1 MTLKIDKVRKS
12 FGDKIA
18 VDNLNMVV
26 KPGEVMGLIGQNGA
40 GKTTTF
46 RMILNFISADQGK
59 ITWQDGPITQEIKQK
74 IGFLP
79 EERGLYQKMTVEDQI
94 LYFAELHG
102 MKRADA
108 RIKLQDWMKRL
119 EVVGK
124 PTDKVQTLSK
134 GNAQKIQFIA
144 TLIHEPEFLI
154 LDEPFTGLDPVNT
167 ELLRNEIK
175 RSRDKGAAV
184 IFSNHNM
191 SDVELLSDHLLML
204 KGGQTILNGTVEAIR
219 ASYGRTRIYLESDLP
234 NEELSVITGVESI
247 EKRGSGRS
255 IKISEAEVG
264 REIFQKVAKDGYVQA
279 FVQSP
284 PSLDEIFRM
293 EAAENNQEN
302 LSARSEEKKKKIK
315 LGLLQKI
322 FTEVVS
328 KEWAFGHLSF
338 HHFC

>member
-1 MTLKIDKVRKS
+1 MTLKIDKVQKN
-12 FGDKIA
+12 FGSKIA
-18 VDNLNMVV
+18 VDHLNMIV

-46 RMILNFISADQGK
+46 RMILNFIPTDQGK
-59 ITWQDGPITQEIKQK
+59 ITWQGAPITQEIKQK

-108 RIKLQDWMKRL
+108 RLKLQDWMKRL

-124 PTDKVQTLSK
+124 STDKVQTLSK

-204 KGGQTILNGTVEAIR
+204 KGGQTILNGTVEDIR
-219 ASYGRTRIYLESDLP
+219 ASYGRTRVYLESDLS
-234 NEELSVITGVESI
+234 NDELSLISGVESI

-255 IKISEAEVG
+255 IKISEANVG

-293 EAAENNQEN
+293 EVAEHNQED
-302 LSARSEEKKKKIK
+302 LSAKSGVAK
-315 LGLLQKI
+315 
-322 FTEVVS
+322 
-328 KEWAFGHLSF
+328 
-338 HHFC
+338 

>member
-219 ASYGRTRIYLESDLP
+219 SSYGRTRIYLESDLP

-302 LSARSEEKKKKIK
+302 LSARSEEIK
-315 LGLLQKI
+315 
-322 FTEVVS
+322 
-328 KEWAFGHLSF
+328 
-338 HHFC
+338 

>member
-175 RSRDKGAAV
+175 RSRNKGAAV

-264 REIFQKVAKDGYVQA
+264 REIFQKVAKGGYVQA

-302 LSARSEEKKKKIK
+302 LSARSEEIK
-315 LGLLQKI
+315 
-322 FTEVVS
+322 
-328 KEWAFGHLSF
+328 
-338 HHFC
+338 

>member
-1 MTLKIDKVRKS
+1 MTLKIDKVRKN

-46 RMILNFISADQGK
+46 RMILNFISADQGR
-59 ITWQDGPITQEIKQK
+59 ITWQDGPINQEIKQK

-108 RIKLQDWMKRL
+108 RLKLQDWMKRL

-124 PTDKVQTLSK
+124 PMDKVQTLSK

-175 RSRDKGAAV
+175 RNRDKGSAV

-204 KGGQTILNGTVEAIR
+204 KGGQTILNGTVEDIR
-219 ASYGRTRIYLESDLP
+219 ASYGRTRVYLESDLS
-234 NEELSVITGVESI
+234 NDELSLISGVESI

-255 IKISEAEVG
+255 IKISEANVG

-293 EAAENNQEN
+293 EVAEHDQED
-302 LSARSEEKKKKIK
+302 LSAKSGVAK
-315 LGLLQKI
+315 
-322 FTEVVS
+322 
-328 KEWAFGHLSF
+328 
-338 HHFC
+338 

>member
-1 MTLKIDKVRKS
+1 MALLMSTMT
-12 FGDKIA
+12 
-18 VDNLNMVV
+18 
-26 KPGEVMGLIGQNGA
+26 
-40 GKTTTF
+40 
-46 RMILNFISADQGK
+46 
-59 ITWQDGPITQEIKQK
+59 PI
-74 IGFLP
+74 
-79 EERGLYQKMTVEDQI
+79 
-94 LYFAELHG
+94 
-102 MKRADA
+102 
-108 RIKLQDWMKRL
+108 
-119 EVVGK
+119 
-124 PTDKVQTLSK
+124 
-134 GNAQKIQFIA
+134 
-144 TLIHEPEFLI
+144 EFLI

-302 LSARSEEKKKKIK
+302 LSARSEEIK
-315 LGLLQKI
+315 
-322 FTEVVS
+322 
-328 KEWAFGHLSF
+328 
-338 HHFC
+338 

>member
-1 MTLKIDKVRKS
+1 MTLKIDKVRKN

-46 RMILNFISADQGK
+46 RMILNFISADQGR
-59 ITWQDGPITQEIKQK
+59 ITWQDGPINQEIKQK

-108 RIKLQDWMKRL
+108 RLKLQDWMKRL

-124 PTDKVQTLSK
+124 PMDKVQTLSK
-134 GNAQKIQFIA
+134 ENAQKIQFIA

-175 RSRDKGAAV
+175 RSRDKGSAV

-204 KGGQTILNGTVEAIR
+204 KGGQTILNGTVEDIR
-219 ASYGRTRIYLESDLP
+219 ASYGRTRVYLESDLS
-234 NEELSVITGVESI
+234 NDELSLISGVESI

-255 IKISEAEVG
+255 IKISEANVG

-293 EAAENNQEN
+293 EVAEHDQED
-302 LSARSEEKKKKIK
+302 LSAKSGVAK
-315 LGLLQKI
+315 
-322 FTEVVS
+322 
-328 KEWAFGHLSF
+328 
-338 HHFC
+338 

>member
-12 FGDKIA
+12 FDDKIA

-175 RSRDKGAAV
+175 RSRDSGAAV

-264 REIFQKVAKDGYVQA
+264 REIFQKVAKAGYVQA

-302 LSARSEEKKKKIK
+302 LSARSEEIK
-315 LGLLQKI
+315 
-322 FTEVVS
+322 
-328 KEWAFGHLSF
+328 
-338 HHFC
+338 

>member
-102 MKRADA
+102 MRRADA
-108 RIKLQDWMKRL
+108 RLKLQDWMKRL

-234 NEELSVITGVESI
+234 NKELSVIRGVESI

-264 REIFQKVAKDGYVQA
+264 REIFQRVAKDGYVQA

-302 LSARSEEKKKKIK
+302 LSARSEEIK
-315 LGLLQKI
+315 
-322 FTEVVS
+322 
-328 KEWAFGHLSF
+328 
-338 HHFC
+338 

>member
-46 RMILNFISADQGK
+46 RMILNFISADQGR
-59 ITWQDGPITQEIKQK
+59 ITWKDGPINQEIKQK

-108 RIKLQDWMKRL
+108 RLKLQDWMKRL

-124 PTDKVQTLSK
+124 PMDKVQTLSK

-204 KGGQTILNGTVEAIR
+204 KGGQTILNGTVEDIR
-219 ASYGRTRIYLESDLP
+219 ASYGRTRVYLESDLS
-234 NEELSVITGVESI
+234 NDELSLISGVESI

-255 IKISEAEVG
+255 IKISEANVG
-264 REIFQKVAKDGYVQA
+264 REIFKKVAKDGYVQA

-293 EAAENNQEN
+293 EVAEHDQED
-302 LSARSEEKKKKIK
+302 LSAKSGVAK
-315 LGLLQKI
+315 
-322 FTEVVS
+322 
-328 KEWAFGHLSF
+328 
-338 HHFC
+338 

>member
-46 RMILNFISADQGK
+46 RMILNFISADQGR
-59 ITWQDGPITQEIKQK
+59 ITWQDGPINQEIKQK

-108 RIKLQDWMKRL
+108 RLKLQDWMKRL

-124 PTDKVQTLSK
+124 PMDKVQTLSK

-175 RSRDKGAAV
+175 RSRDKGSAV

-204 KGGQTILNGTVEAIR
+204 KGGQTILNGTVEDIR
-219 ASYGRTRIYLESDLP
+219 ASYGRTRVYLESDLS
-234 NEELSVITGVESI
+234 NDELSLISGVESI

-255 IKISEAEVG
+255 IKISEANVG

-293 EAAENNQEN
+293 EVAEHDQED
-302 LSARSEEKKKKIK
+302 LSAKSGVAK
-315 LGLLQKI
+315 
-322 FTEVVS
+322 
-328 KEWAFGHLSF
+328 
-338 HHFC
+338 

>member
-1 MTLKIDKVRKS
+1 MTLKIDKVRKN

-46 RMILNFISADQGK
+46 RMILNFISADQGR
-59 ITWQDGPITQEIKQK
+59 ITWQDGPINQEIKQK

-108 RIKLQDWMKRL
+108 RLKLQDWMKRL

-124 PTDKVQTLSK
+124 PMDKVQTLSK

-175 RSRDKGAAV
+175 RSRDKGSAV

-204 KGGQTILNGTVEAIR
+204 KGGQTILNGTVEDIR
-219 ASYGRTRIYLESDLP
+219 ASYGRTRVYLESDLS
-234 NEELSVITGVESI
+234 NDELSLISGVESI

-255 IKISEAEVG
+255 IKISEANVG

-293 EAAENNQEN
+293 EVAEHDQED
-302 LSARSEEKKKKIK
+302 LSAKS
-315 LGLLQKI
+315 G
-322 FTEVVS
+322 V
-328 KEWAFGHLSF
+328 AN
-338 HHFC
+338 

>member
-1 MTLKIDKVRKS
+1 MTLKIDKVRKN

-46 RMILNFISADQGK
+46 RMILNFISADQGR
-59 ITWQDGPITQEIKQK
+59 ITWQDGPINQEIKQK

-108 RIKLQDWMKRL
+108 RLKLQDWMKRL

-124 PTDKVQTLSK
+124 PMDKVQTLSK

-175 RSRDKGAAV
+175 RSRDKGSAV

-204 KGGQTILNGTVEAIR
+204 KGGQR
-219 ASYGRTRIYLESDLP
+219 Y
-234 NEELSVITGVESI
+234 
-247 EKRGSGRS
+247 
-255 IKISEAEVG
+255 
-264 REIFQKVAKDGYVQA
+264 
-279 FVQSP
+279 
-284 PSLDEIFRM
+284 
-293 EAAENNQEN
+293 
-302 LSARSEEKKKKIK
+302 
-315 LGLLQKI
+315 
-322 FTEVVS
+322 
-328 KEWAFGHLSF
+328 
-338 HHFC
+338 

>member
-94 LYFAELHG
+94 LYFAELHR

-302 LSARSEEKKKKIK
+302 LSARSEEIK
-315 LGLLQKI
+315 
-322 FTEVVS
+322 
-328 KEWAFGHLSF
+328 
-338 HHFC
+338 

>member
-1 MTLKIDKVRKS
+1 MKIMTLKIDKVRKS

-175 RSRDKGAAV
+175 RSRDTGAAV

-302 LSARSEEKKKKIK
+302 LSARSEEIK
-315 LGLLQKI
+315 
-322 FTEVVS
+322 
-328 KEWAFGHLSF
+328 
-338 HHFC
+338 

>member
-1 MTLKIDKVRKS
+1 MTLKIDKVRKN

-40 GKTTTF
+40 GKTITF
-46 RMILNFISADQGK
+46 RMILNFISADQGR
-59 ITWQDGPITQEIKQK
+59 ITWQDGPINQEIKQK

-108 RIKLQDWMKRL
+108 RLKLQDWMKRL

-124 PTDKVQTLSK
+124 PMDKVQTLSK

-175 RSRDKGAAV
+175 RSRDKGSAV

-204 KGGQTILNGTVEAIR
+204 KGGQTILNGTVEDIR
-219 ASYGRTRIYLESDLP
+219 ASYGRTRVYLESDLS
-234 NEELSVITGVESI
+234 NDELSLISGVESI

-255 IKISEAEVG
+255 IKISEANVG

-293 EAAENNQEN
+293 EVAEHDQED
-302 LSARSEEKKKKIK
+302 LSAKSGVAK
-315 LGLLQKI
+315 
-322 FTEVVS
+322 
-328 KEWAFGHLSF
+328 
-338 HHFC
+338 

>member
-264 REIFQKVAKDGYVQA
+264 REIFQRVAKDGYVQA

-302 LSARSEEKKKKIK
+302 LSARSEEIK
-315 LGLLQKI
+315 
-322 FTEVVS
+322 
-328 KEWAFGHLSF
+328 
-338 HHFC
+338 

>member
-12 FGDKIA
+12 FDDKIA

-293 EAAENNQEN
+293 EATENNQEN
-302 LSARSEEKKKKIK
+302 LSARSEEIK
-315 LGLLQKI
+315 
-322 FTEVVS
+322 
-328 KEWAFGHLSF
+328 
-338 HHFC
+338 

>member
-175 RSRDKGAAV
+175 QSRDNGAAV

-191 SDVELLSDHLLML
+191 SDVELLSDYLLML

-264 REIFQKVAKDGYVQA
+264 REIFQKVSKEGYVQA

-293 EAAENNQEN
+293 EVAENNKEN
-302 LSARSEEKKKKIK
+302 LSARSEEIK
-315 LGLLQKI
+315 
-322 FTEVVS
+322 
-328 KEWAFGHLSF
+328 
-338 HHFC
+338 

>member
-1 MTLKIDKVRKS
+1 MTLKIGKVRKS

-302 LSARSEEKKKKIK
+302 LSARSEEIK
-315 LGLLQKI
+315 
-322 FTEVVS
+322 
-328 KEWAFGHLSF
+328 
-338 HHFC
+338 

>member
-191 SDVELLSDHLLML
+191 SDVELLSDRLLML

-219 ASYGRTRIYLESDLP
+219 DSYGRTRIYLESDLP

-302 LSARSEEKKKKIK
+302 LSARSEEIK
-315 LGLLQKI
+315 
-322 FTEVVS
+322 
-328 KEWAFGHLSF
+328 
-338 HHFC
+338 

>member
-293 EAAENNQEN
+293 EAAENNHEN
-302 LSARSEEKKKKIK
+302 LSARSEEIK
-315 LGLLQKI
+315 
-322 FTEVVS
+322 
-328 KEWAFGHLSF
+328 
-338 HHFC
+338 

>member
-1 MTLKIDKVRKS
+1 MTLKIEKVRKS

-134 GNAQKIQFIA
+134 GNAQKIQFIV
-144 TLIHEPEFLI
+144 TLIHELEFLI

-302 LSARSEEKKKKIK
+302 LSARSEKIK
-315 LGLLQKI
+315 
-322 FTEVVS
+322 
-328 KEWAFGHLSF
+328 
-338 HHFC
+338 

>member
-12 FGDKIA
+12 FDDKIA

-175 RSRDKGAAV
+175 RSRDSGAAV

-302 LSARSEEKKKKIK
+302 LSARSEEIK
-315 LGLLQKI
+315 
-322 FTEVVS
+322 
-328 KEWAFGHLSF
+328 
-338 HHFC
+338 

>member
-175 RSRDKGAAV
+175 RSRDSGAAV

-219 ASYGRTRIYLESDLP
+219 ASYGRTRIYLESELP

-302 LSARSEEKKKKIK
+302 LSARSEEIK
-315 LGLLQKI
+315 
-322 FTEVVS
+322 
-328 KEWAFGHLSF
+328 
-338 HHFC
+338 

>member
-18 VDNLNMVV
+18 VDNLNTVV

-302 LSARSEEKKKKIK
+302 LSARSEEIK
-315 LGLLQKI
+315 
-322 FTEVVS
+322 
-328 KEWAFGHLSF
+328 
-338 HHFC
+338 

>member
-59 ITWQDGPITQEIKQK
+59 ITWQDGPIAQEIKQK

-302 LSARSEEKKKKIK
+302 LSARSEEIK
-315 LGLLQKI
+315 
-322 FTEVVS
+322 
-328 KEWAFGHLSF
+328 
-338 HHFC
+338 